1 MEDKILVIL
10 NEDANHTFES
20 EESVIGR
27 VGEGGIAQFE
37 ITIPEKLTNGSL
49 YLDFKKPNGEKI
61 RTKRLDIN
69 EGKAFYDVEKYL
81 LTDDGEIKVQAVFV
95 TSSGKTWK
103 SSKKKYNILKSVN
116 AVHDIPDND
125 KDDFITEAQKVVFG
139 FEDRLKALE
148 QWIDNKDYVNLNITS
163 FSASTS
169 TYEIGKK
176 VDKVT
181 LNWSYNNNKEPE
193 SQLFGETP
201 KSGGTFSG
209 TDIGATA
216 RSQTIE
222 NKDGFTTNKSW
233 RLFAVGERGE
243 TTYKDAGITFLN
255 GVYYGRCE
263 APADGKYT
271 SAFILDA
278 YDKGKGT
285 LKRSLTS
292 SKVSSFSVTAGE
304 GEYIY
309 YCLPTRIGKCVF
321 TVGILSGGFTLVE
334 FVKDDGSK
342 AETIDFTN
350 ESGYTEPY
358 YIYRSYNQNLGTQ
371 TVKVS

>member
-61 RTKRLDIN
+61 RTRRLDIN
-69 EGKAFYDVEKYL
+69 GGKAVYDVEKYL

-116 AVHDIPDND
+116 AVHEIPDKD
-125 KDDFITEAQKVVFG
+125 KDDFLTEAQKVVFG
-139 FEDRLKALE
+139 FDDRIKALE

-176 VDKVT
+176 VYKVT
-181 LNWSYNNNKEPE
+181 LNWSYNNNKKPD

-201 KSGGTFSG
+201 QSGGTFSG
-209 TDIGATA
+209 TDIGTTA
-216 RSQTIE
+216 RSKTIE
-222 NKDGFTTNKSW
+222 NEKGFTTNKSW

-255 GVYYGRCE
+255 GVYYGRCNE
-263 APADGKYT
+263 PADGKYT
-271 SAFILDA
+271 SAFILNA

-309 YCLPTRIGKCVF
+309 YCLPERIGKCVF
-321 TVGILSGGFTLVE
+321 TVGVLSGGFTLVE

-342 AETIDFTN
+342 VETMDFTN
-350 ESGYTEPY
+350 DSGYTEPY
-358 YIYRSYNQNLGTQ
+358 YIYRSNNPNVGTVSV
-371 TVKVS
+371 TVK